1 MLHVY
6 VDVHIHVHVHMYVYL
21 LYTQGHSL
29 IHTFIYNEPKRKHV
43 NVGKIICN
51 DLSMIIT

>member
-1 MLHVY
+1 MIHVY
-6 VDVHIHVHVHMYVYL
+6 VDVHIYVHVHMYIYL

-51 DLSMIIT
+51 NLSMIIT